1 MGYPTKYATLSDKY
15 SFVDRVSFGSTCTE
29 LLDKLQEL
37 TKGCH
42 LFRGQRDALW
52 PIVST
57 GQRAYIEH
65 ITYSLGHSL
74 SYIDFVAKALSYAKR
89 EKEFVPMKVARG
101 KRYYY
106 DHEILGWLQHYSY
119 LTPLIDF
126 SSDPMVALYM
136 ATVNIE
142 DAQNDGYFSIYAMPG
157 HYEVGNNENVRLER
171 LIRDHAHILKAC
183 NLTKQQMFDFDNWKD
198 FTFCLIHKDGSL
210 KPWDKNLAKERI
222 ASQNGLFVYLNN
234 ASISLE
240 AYCKQQSVML
250 NVNGGEGVGC
260 ILLRIKCIDVPN
272 SLAPLVSELCKRK
285 GYTAEYLGLADQTTD
300 ESVRY
305 IKKCFLE
312 SL

>member
-15 SFVDRVSFGSTCTE
+15 SFVDCVSFGSTCTE
-29 LLDKLQEL
+29 LLGKLHEL
-37 TKGCH
+37 SKAGY

-65 ITYSLGHSL
+65 VKYSVGHSR
-74 SYIDFVAKALSYAKR
+74 SYIDFMARALSYAKR
-89 EKEFVPMKVARG
+89 ECEFVPTRVAGGR
-101 KRYYY
+101 RHYY

-126 SSDPMVALYM
+126 TSDPMVALYM
-136 ATVNIE
+136 AT
-142 DAQNDGYFSIYAMPG
+142 AQTDNTTEKGYFSIYAIPG
-157 HYEVGNNENVRLER
+157 SYVVSDNENVRLEN
-171 LIRDHAHILKAC
+171 LIRDNAHVLKAC
-183 NLTKQQMFDFDNWKD
+183 GMNREQMFGFDNWKD

-240 AYCKQQSVML
+240 AYCNQQNGMR
-250 NVNGGEGVGC
+250 NGGEGVGC
-260 ILLRIKCIDVPN
+260 MLPRIKCIDVPN
-272 SLAPLVSELCKRK
+272 GIAPLVAELCKRK
-285 GYTAEYLGLADQTTD
+285 GYTAEYLGLANQSTD
-300 ESVRY
+300 DCMKC